1 MYIIYTF
8 QATVAMDTAVV
19 EEPPD
24 ARASEYRPDVPGISD
39 RRTGVFLLVI

>member
-1 MYIIYTF
+1 MYNLPF
-8 QATVAMDTAVV
+8 QSTMAIVAAVV

-39 RRTGVFLLVI
+39 RRTGAFLLVI